1 MSFES
6 DVRVNLLSRTECKDH
21 DLMKSRKRA
30 KHTPLS
36 SPLSNTLAI
45 AQRGLLEL
53 SVSPLPIREWNVPSR
68 ERQAGRER
76 GTRGVCF
83 FRWIAD
89 LVKVLP
95 RHVIRDGSQQSHAP
109 SPARQMEQRETGGR
123 DKKVLDRSPM
133 LGTLVL
139 LLFVAARTAFGQTVT
154 GDSKPGS
161 LLFVAKKAFDVTG
174 PTIEILEPIEV
185 SQRGMKAVTEGGM
198 VVSSGELKVR
208 GVAHDSSAVAVV
220 KVQGREADLKP
231 TARGYEFGADVLL
244 EFGSNTITIVA
255 TDIHGNS
262 GTVSINVRREVAV
275 AKLEKKSSQVEVFK
289 GHQVWAAVIGIS
301 EYQSPGIAQLRY
313 ADRDAEAFYE
323 YLITPLSSGGRGV
336 SQANVRK
343 LINKEATRVNIEESI
358 KDFMKNA
365 IEEDVVIIYF
375 AGHGIPDPVRPDIP
389 YLLAYDSDLTR
400 PGATAVRMQEIQDAI
415 RYYIKAKKVVVF
427 ADACHSAGVGGNIA
441 MRGQAS
447 SEVVNKFLE
456 DIAKA
461 GSSVLTLS
469 ASEAN
474 EFSQESPQ
482 WGGGHGV
489 FTYHLLEGL
498 KGKANVDADP
508 IVRLGELVDYVSQNV
523 RRDTKSQQH
532 PTASQSQW
540 DRNLPMSIGSETEK
554 R

>member
-1 MSFES
+1 MFMRMASGTI
-6 DVRVNLLSRTECKDH
+6 LL
-21 DLMKSRKRA
+21 
-30 KHTPLS
+30 
-36 SPLSNTLAI
+36 LAI
-45 AQRGLLEL
+45 
-53 SVSPLPIREWNVPSR
+53 
-68 ERQAGRER
+68 
-76 GTRGVCF
+76 
-83 FRWIAD
+83 
-89 LVKVLP
+89 
-95 RHVIRDGSQQSHAP
+95 
-109 SPARQMEQRETGGR
+109 
-123 DKKVLDRSPM
+123 
-133 LGTLVL
+133 
-139 LLFVAARTAFGQTVT
+139 TAMNTALGQTVT
-154 GDSKPGS
+154 GESKAGS
-161 LLFVAKKAFDVTG
+161 LLFVGKKAADTSG
-174 PTIEILEPIEV
+174 PSIEILEPREIA
-185 SQRGMKAVTEGGM
+185 QRGMKVAAEGGM

-208 GVAHDSSAVAVV
+208 GVARDSSAVAVV

-231 TARGYEFGADVLL
+231 TTRGYEFGADVLL
-244 EFGSNTITIVA
+244 EFGSNTVSIVA

-262 GTVSINVRREVAV
+262 STISINVRREVAV
-275 AKLEKKSSQVEVFK
+275 VKEEKKPSPAEVFK

-301 EYQSPGIAQLRY
+301 EYQSSAIAQLRY
-313 ADRDAEAFYE
+313 ADRDAEAFYQ

-343 LINKEATRVNIEESI
+343 LVNKDATRVNIEESI

-375 AGHGIPDPVRPDIP
+375 AGHGIPDPVRPEVP

-447 SEVVNKFLE
+447 AEVVNKFLE
-456 DIAKA
+456 DIAKS
-461 GSSVLTLS
+461 GNSVLTLS

-498 KGKANVDADP
+498 RGKANVDADP

-540 DRNLPMSIGSETEK
+540 DRNLPMSIGSETGK